1 MVLSVLK
8 VKVQILRVES
18 SRKDSDP
25 LNETND
31 VGRST
36 YHWNQVR
43 QCFDQCC
50 RKLKK
55 ALEDQPDPAMR
66 GGTLLGQILQVHHD
80 LLLYRYVG
88 LNRILTPNKKTGVSK
103 PNIEN
108 FLT

>member
-1 MVLSVLK
+1 M
-8 VKVQILRVES
+8 
-18 SRKDSDP
+18 
-25 LNETND
+25 
-31 VGRST
+31 GRST

-80 LLLYRYVG
+80 LLLYRYAPHF
-88 LNRILTPNKKTGVSK
+88 TFK
-103 PNIEN
+103 PEKRR
-108 FLT
+108 

>member
-1 MVLSVLK
+1 MNTGSRKFGPLCIEGTSEE
-8 VKVQILRVES
+8 ILRVES
-18 SRKDSDP
+18 ISRNHSDP

-80 LLLYRYVG
+80 LLLYR
-88 LNRILTPNKKTGVSK
+88 
-103 PNIEN
+103 
-108 FLT
+108 